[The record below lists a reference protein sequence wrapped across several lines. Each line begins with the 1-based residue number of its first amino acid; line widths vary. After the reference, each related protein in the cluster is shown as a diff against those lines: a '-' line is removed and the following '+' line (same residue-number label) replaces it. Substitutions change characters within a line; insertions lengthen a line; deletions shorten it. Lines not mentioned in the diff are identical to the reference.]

1 MDTAQLIAAL
11 AWQVEAGADEAV
23 DEAPTDWTAR
33 RPAPGPAVRDAGR
46 ADDARR
52 RVDPPAVP
60 ATPPAAP
67 PPPRSAPVAVSGPV
81 PLGAAEAATEARRL
95 AAAAPTLEA
104 LRDAVAAFEGCPL
117 KLTATSTVFADGVPG
132 APVMIVGE
140 APGEE
145 EDRHG
150 KPFVGPAGRLLDR
163 MLVPVGLSRD
173 RDVYIT
179 NVLPWRPPGN
189 RKPSAA
195 EMAICMPF
203 LDRHVALVAPR
214 ILIVVGGTAASAL
227 LDRQEGITR
236 LRGKWFA
243 YERAGLPAPIPVL
256 ATFHPAYLLR
266 TPAAKRESW
275 RDLLMLR
282 RRLDELGL

>member
-11 AWQVEAGADEAV
+11 AWQIEAGADEAV
-23 DEAPTDWTAR
+23 GETPTDWTAPR
-33 RPAPGPAVRDAGR
+33 VVAAAAPA
-46 ADDARR
+46 ARR
-52 RVDPPAVP
+52 APTERGTGP
-60 ATPPAAP
+60 TPIAAPAAP
-67 PPPRSAPVAVSGPV
+67 ARPAITAIRSGPT

-95 AAAAPTLEA
+95 AAAAPSLDA
-104 LRDAVAAFEGCPL
+104 LREAVAAFDGCPL

-145 EDRHG
+145 EDRQG

-163 MLVPVGLSRD
+163 MLGPVRLSRD

-195 EMAICMPF
+195 EMAICLPF
-203 LDRHVALVAPR
+203 LERHVALAAPKV
-214 ILIVVGGTAASAL
+214 LVVVGGTAASAL
-227 LDRQEGITR
+227 LERSEGITR
-236 LRGKWFA
+236 LRGRWFA
-243 YERAGLPAPIPVL
+243 YERPVLPAPLPVL

-275 RDLLMLR
+275 RDLLVLR
-282 RRLDELGL
+282 QRLDELGL

>member
-11 AWQVEAGADEAV
+11 AWQVEAGADECVA
-23 DEAPTDWTAR
+23 DEATDWTALR
-33 RPAPGPAVRDAGR
+33 ASAAASRPR
-46 ADDARR
+46 
-52 RVDPPAVP
+52 PPER
-60 ATPPAAP
+60 TPPSASAA
-67 PPPRSAPVAVSGPV
+67 APVAPPSLAPRPAAGGSSSPV

-95 AAAAPTLEA
+95 AEAAPTLDA
-104 LRDAVAAFEGCPL
+104 LRDAVAAFEGCAL

-145 EDRHG
+145 EDRQG

-163 MLVPVGLSRD
+163 MLAPIGLTRE

-195 EMAICMPF
+195 EMAICLPF
-203 LDRHVALVAPR
+203 LERHVALVRPS
-214 ILIVVGGTAASAL
+214 LLVVVGGTAATAL
-227 LDRQEGITR
+227 LERSEGITR

-243 YERAGLPAPIPVL
+243 FERPSLPAPIPVL

-275 RDLLMLR
+275 RDLLALR
-282 RRLDELGL
+282 RRMDELGL

>member
-1 MDTAQLIAAL
+1 MMDTAQLIAAL
-11 AWQVEAGADEAV
+11 AWQIEAGADEAV
-23 DEAPTDWTAR
+23 GETPTDWTAPRVGPATAPVAR
-33 RPAPGPAVRDAGR
+33 RPPADRATGPAPV
-46 ADDARR
+46 
-52 RVDPPAVP
+52 
-60 ATPPAAP
+60 AAP
-67 PPPRSAPVAVSGPV
+67 PAPARPAIVEMRPGAV

-95 AAAAPTLEA
+95 AAAAPTLDA
-104 LRDAVAAFEGCPL
+104 LREAIAAFDGCPL

-132 APVMIVGE
+132 APVMVVGE

-145 EDRHG
+145 EDRQG

-163 MLVPVGLSRD
+163 MLAPVRLSRD

-195 EMAICMPF
+195 EMAICLPF
-203 LDRHVALVAPR
+203 LERHVALAAPKV
-214 ILIVVGGTAASAL
+214 LVVVGGTAASAL
-227 LDRQEGITR
+227 LERSEGITR
-236 LRGKWFA
+236 LRGRWFA
-243 YERAGLPAPIPVL
+243 YERPFLPAPLPVL

-275 RDLLMLR
+275 RDLLVLR
-282 RRLDELGL
+282 QRLDELGL